1 MSMQDEFPDLEYKNY
16 QDEFLSDWWSRKKL
30 FKGLRQSGKTT
41 LILCEMNRFLNRG
54 MDVLVLAPRQR
65 QAMELKRQYE
75 SQFGEVPDCDISSFA
90 SKLLGHKY
98 DVVLVDEAQ
107 EMKMEMFDEIRSLR
121 PMFIRLSAQQH
132 EVRDEVESFCD
143 SVYRV

>member
-1 MSMQDEFPDLEYKNY
+1 MQDEFPELEYKNY
-16 QDEFLSDWWSRKKL
+16 QDKFLSDWWSRKKL
-30 FKGLRQSGKTT
+30 FKGMRQSGKTT

-65 QAMELKRQYE
+65 QAIDIKRRYE
-75 SQFGEVPDCDISSFA
+75 DHFGEVPDCDISSFA

-107 EMKMEMFDEIRSLR
+107 EMKMETFHDIQSLC
-121 PMFIRLSAQQH
+121 PMFIRLSAQQN
-132 EVRDEVESFCD
+132 EVRDEVECFCN
-143 SVYRV
+143 SVYQV